1 MINLI
6 YVSSA
11 VQLMSEAELVQI
23 LAKSRQ
29 NNARVNVT
37 GMLLY
42 HEGNFMQVLEGE
54 EDAVMALYRKIEQ
67 DTRHHMVT
75 LIATRPIKKRNFPE
89 WEMGFTN
96 LRDLDPDQI
105 EGFSNYLSEP
115 LNSEAFTQNPTFAN
129 AFLRTFREMLAR

>member
-11 VQLMSEAELVQI
+11 VNLMKQDELI
-23 LAKSRQ
+23 ELLKIARE
-29 NNARVNVT
+29 NNAKLNVT

-54 EDAVMALYRKIEQ
+54 EDAVTALYHKIAQ
-67 DTRHHMVT
+67 DPRHHMVT
-75 LIATRPIKKRNFPE
+75 HIGTRPIKERNFSE

-96 LRDLDPDQI
+96 LHDIDSDTL
-105 EGFSNYLSEP
+105 EGFSEYLKEP
-115 LNSEAFTQNPTFAN
+115 LNSEAFTNNPTFAH
-129 AFLRTFREMLAR
+129 AFLRTFKEMLAR